1 MTGEFLFSLYKND
14 PKTTTEML
22 YKATKYMNAEDA
34 IIARGEVL
42 RKRQRQDDVHPDKS
56 RKVARTN
63 E

>member
-1 MTGEFLFSLYKND
+1 MV
-14 PKTTTEML
+14 EML
-22 YKATKYMNAEDA
+22 YKATKYMNTEDA

-42 RKRQRQDDVHPDKS
+42 RKRQRQDDVHPNKS